1 MDLVQFAAVRC
12 GQGEARERGIE
23 RRGRGDVV
31 RIAGL
36 QSMGYVEPAP
46 IKWAAAAS
54 CSRRLGGYYAGQ
66 SPQ

>member
-1 MDLVQFAAVRC
+1 MGLVQFAAVPC
-12 GQGEARERGIE
+12 GQRETRERGIGRL
-23 RRGRGDVV
+23 RRGGVV
-31 RIAGL
+31 RVSEL